1 MSDRIITP
9 NSMSAAEAAQI
20 AGGKGANLLR
30 LVASGA
36 EVPPFVIVSSR
47 CFDAFIAGF
56 REEFDAAVKM
66 LDGSSPMRVAETSK
80 IVRDCIVSHPLPS
93 NIADEM
99 YGALRGKIGDGAFVA
114 VRSSAL
120 GEDSKEFSYAGM
132 LDTYLFCRTESEI
145 ALSVVSCWASMYSDR
160 AVSYRFMRKIAQ
172 HGIAMAVVVQEMIDG
187 IASGVTFT
195 VNPQTKYEDEILI
208 NAVWG
213 LGEGLVSGGVDADR
227 FVVLKKDGYP
237 IDSSEIAH
245 KDERV
250 VFDRAQGYGTI
261 EEPIPVEEAG
271 KPCLDEKQVWAIAAA
286 CHRIEREYGGVP
298 QDIEWTI
305 ARDGRI
311 KILQARPVT
320 TVEQPWPSE
329 RSYVTLWD
337 NSNIVESY
345 SGVTTPLTFSFA
357 LHAYHNVYVQFCQV
371 LGVPEETIRKYD
383 FNFGNM
389 LGFLN
394 GRIYYNLKNWYRLV
408 SVLPGYSFN
417 SRFMEGMMGVKAT
430 FEFATES
437 HEDRKQSGFFRRW
450 LIELP
455 RMAWVGVNL
464 AWKFWTIDAEVK
476 KFMDIYTKM
485 YNKYKDF
492 DFDHQPAHRLVDIYN
507 ELENTVLR
515 NWKAPIINDFM
526 AMIFY
531 GVLKSLIGA
540 WLPNAEHS
548 LQNDLVAGQ
557 GNVEST
563 LPMRSMQKMA
573 RFIKSHADLA
583 GLFQTLDAAALKTRF
598 IRRTGKGAN
607 GAEAPAEERELA
619 AQISAYLDEF
629 GFRTMNELKLEEPSL
644 NEKPEFLFSM
654 LKNYAAG
661 ALPAED
667 DTGRQEARKREE
679 AEKRVAD
686 ALRDQK
692 LWGFFPKLPI
702 MQFVT
707 EYAKKAVAV
716 REYQRFARTKM
727 YGLARRIYVGIG
739 RRLAERGIID
749 HHEDVFY
756 LHKDELLSYV
766 VGTAISQ
773 RLRELAAV
781 RKAEFD
787 AYRAMDE
794 LPDRIE
800 TTGIVYTND
809 LNKSVLKM
817 QQSDDPNLLQGIGGC
832 SGVVRKRV
840 KVILNPNDDMQL
852 NGEILVAARTDPGW
866 VPLFATAAGLLIE
879 RGSMLS
885 HSVIVARELGL
896 PAIVGITGI
905 TKRVKTGDLVE
916 MDGTTG
922 IVRILERADGSDG
935 IAGAAS

>member
-1 MSDRIITP
+1 MTLRIITP
-9 NSMSAAEAAQI
+9 NSMSPADAAPI

-30 LVASGA
+30 LVAAGA

-47 CFDAFIAGF
+47 CFDAFIKDF
-56 REEFDAAVKM
+56 RSEFDGVVRR
-66 LDGSSPMRVAETSK
+66 LDGSSPMKVAETSK
-80 IVRDCIVSHPLPS
+80 AVRDCIISHPLPKL
-93 NIADEM
+93 IADEM
-99 YGALRGKIGDGAFVA
+99 YAALRDQIGTDAFVA

-145 ALSVVSCWASMYSDR
+145 ALAVVNCWASMYSDR
-160 AVSYRFMRKIAQ
+160 AVSYRFMR
-172 HGIAMAVVVQEMIDG
+172 GISQSGISMAVVVQEMADG

-227 FVVLKKDGYP
+227 FVVIKKDEFP
-237 IDSSEIAH
+237 IDKSEIAH
-245 KDERV
+245 KGERV
-250 VFDRAQGYGTI
+250 IFDRAQGYGTI
-261 EEPIPVEEAG
+261 EEKIPDEEAA
-271 KPCLDEKQVWAIAAA
+271 KPCLTEQQIRSVAAV
-286 CHRIEREYGGVP
+286 CTRIEREYGGVP
-298 QDIEWTI
+298 QDIEWTVS
-305 ARDGRI
+305 RDGRV
-311 KILQARPVT
+311 KILQTRPIT
-320 TVEQPWPSE
+320 TVDRPWPSE
-329 RSYVTLWD
+329 RPYVTLWD

-357 LHAYHNVYVQFCQV
+357 LNAYHNVYVQFCQV
-371 LGVPEETIRKYD
+371 LGVPEEIIKKYD

-389 LGFLN
+389 LGLLN

-430 FEFATES
+430 FDFSTET
-437 HEDRKQSGFFRRW
+437 HEERNQAGFFRRW
-450 LIELP
+450 FIELP
-455 RMAWVGVNL
+455 RMGWVGANL

-492 DFDHQPAHRLVDIYN
+492 DFDNQPAHRLVDIYN
-507 ELENTVLR
+507 ELVTTVLG

-563 LPMRSMQKMA
+563 LPMRAMQKMA
-573 RFIKSHADLA
+573 RFIKAHADLA
-583 GLFQTLDAAALKTRF
+583 GLFQTLDAATLKNRF
-598 IRRTGKGAN
+598 IAGPASEAG
-607 GAEAPAEERELA
+607 APAEERELA
-619 AQISAYLDEF
+619 AQIKAYLDEF

-654 LKNYAAG
+654 LKNYSAG
-661 ALPAED
+661 PLPPEE
-667 DTGRQEARKREE
+667 DTGTQEAKKREA
-679 AEKRVAD
+679 AEKRVEE
-686 ALRDQK
+686 ALRDQTF
-692 LWGFFPKLPI
+692 WGFIPKLPI
-702 MQFVT
+702 MKFVT
-707 EYAKKAVAV
+707 DYAKKAVAV

-727 YGLARRIYVGIG
+727 YGLARRIYIGIG
-739 RRLAERGIID
+739 RRLAERGVID
-749 HHEDVFY
+749 HHDDVFY
-756 LHKDELLSYV
+756 LHKDEIMSYV
-766 VGTAISQ
+766 VGTAASQ
-773 RLRELAAV
+773 KLRELAAI

-787 AYRAMDE
+787 AYRQMDE

-800 TTGIVYTND
+800 TKGIVYTND
-809 LNKSVLKM
+809 LNKSVLKV
-817 QQSDDPNLLQGIGGC
+817 QQSDDPNVLQGIGGC

-840 KVILNPNDDMQL
+840 KVILNPSDDMNL

-922 IVRILERADGSDG
+922 IVRIIERAEGGESA
-935 IAGAAS
+935 AGGVS

>member
-1 MSDRIITP
+1 MTQRIISP
-9 NSMSAAEAAQI
+9 NSMNHADAAPI

-30 LVASGA
+30 LVEAGA

-47 CFDAFIAGF
+47 CFDAFVAGF
-56 REEFDAAVKM
+56 RAEFDAAVRQ
-66 LDGSSPMRVAETSK
+66 LDGSSPIRVAETSK
-80 IVRDCIVSHPLPS
+80 IVRDCICAHPLPPD
-93 NIADEM
+93 IADEI
-99 YGALRGKIGDGAFVA
+99 YSSLRNQVGTDGFVA

-145 ALSVVSCWASMYSDR
+145 ALAVVNCWASMYSDR
-160 AVSYRFMRKIAQ
+160 AVSYRFMRGIAQ
-172 HGIAMAVVVQEMIDG
+172 HGISMAVVVQEMIDG
-187 IASGVTFT
+187 VASGVTFT
-195 VNPQTKYEDEILI
+195 VNPQTKYGDEILV

-213 LGEGLVSGGVDADR
+213 LGEGLVSGSIDADR
-227 FVVLKKDGYP
+227 FVVIKRDEYP
-237 IDSSEIAH
+237 IDIAEIAH
-245 KDERV
+245 KEDRV
-250 VFDRAQGYGTI
+250 VFDREQGYGTI
-261 EEPIPVEEAG
+261 EEKVPVAEAD
-271 KPCLDEKQVWAIAAA
+271 KPSLTEAQVRAVAAV
-286 CHRIEREYGGVP
+286 CHRIERQYDGVP
-298 QDIEWTI
+298 QDIEW
-305 ARDGRI
+305 AVGRDGRV
-311 KILQARPVT
+311 KILQARPIT
-320 TVEQPWPSE
+320 TIDKPWPSE
-329 RSYVTLWD
+329 RPYVTLWD

-357 LHAYHNVYVQFCQV
+357 LNAYHNVYVQFCQV
-371 LGVPEETIRKYD
+371 LGVPEEIIKKYD

-389 LGFLN
+389 LGLLN

-417 SRFMEGMMGVKAT
+417 ARFMEGMMGVKAT
-430 FEFATES
+430 FDFSTET
-437 HEDRKQSGFFRRW
+437 HEEQQKAGFFRRW

-455 RMAWVGVNL
+455 RMGWVGVNL
-464 AWKFWTIDAEVK
+464 AWKFWSIDAEVK

-485 YNKYKDF
+485 YNKYKDC
-492 DFDHQPAHRLVDIYN
+492 DFDELPAHRLVGIYN
-507 ELENTVLR
+507 ELVTTVLG

-531 GVLKSLIGA
+531 GVLKSLIASWIPGA
-540 WLPNAEHS
+540 DHA

-563 LPMRSMQKMA
+563 LPMRAMQKMA
-573 RFIKSHADLA
+573 RFIKAHAPLA
-583 GLFQTLDAAALKTRF
+583 GLFQTLDAPALHRRF
-598 IRRTGKGAN
+598 IPGPA
-607 GAEAPAEERELA
+607 ADAPVEERELA
-619 AQISAYLDEF
+619 QQIRAYLDEF
-629 GFRTMNELKLEEPSL
+629 GYRTMNELKLEEPSL

-661 ALPAED
+661 PLPPEE
-667 DTGRQEARKREE
+667 DTGRQEAKKREE
-679 AEKRVAD
+679 AEKRVEE
-686 ALRDQK
+686 ALKDQT
-692 LWGFFPKLPI
+692 LWGFIPKLPI
-702 MQFVT
+702 MKFVT

-727 YGLARRIYVGIG
+727 YGVARRIYIGIG
-739 RRLAERGIID
+739 RRLAERGVLD

-756 LHKDELLSYV
+756 LHKDEIMSYV
-766 VGTAISQ
+766 VGTAVSQ
-773 RLRELAAV
+773 KLRELAAV
-781 RKAEFD
+781 RKAEFA
-787 AYRAMDE
+787 AYRAMEE

-800 TTGIVYTND
+800 TKGIVYTND
-809 LNKSVLKM
+809 LTRSVLKV
-817 QQSDDPNLLQGIGGC
+817 QQSDDPNMLQGIGGC

-840 KVILNPNDDMQL
+840 KVILNPSDDMNL

-922 IVRILERADGSDG
+922 IVRIIERADAGEAAG
-935 IAGAAS
+935 GAA